1 MIIVENFWPIY
12 RMTHGSILRLD
23 FRVRVSHM
31 RRGYKRKINLETKE
45 GEPWKN
51 GILLGIK
58 GMLRGILLESRVLV
72 KLGSL
77 EEVEQQQQ

>member
-1 MIIVENFWPIY
+1 
-12 RMTHGSILRLD
+12 
-23 FRVRVSHM
+23 M
-31 RRGYKRKINLETKE
+31 RRGYKRKIYLETKE

-58 GMLRGILLESRVLV
+58 GILRGILLESRVLV
-72 KLGSL
+72 KLGSV